1 MADRPVSRKKNVTGS
16 ASVNRKGSGLGGG
29 PVGGSGAGH
38 VLGTGNGGSGFGGNR
53 DGGYGGGGGG
63 LGKLIVIILVLLL
76 GGGGGLGAFL
86 TGGDSGT
93 TGTGVGTGSISS
105 NTTTSTI
112 NTIGSMAS
120 MLLGG
125 GYTSTAQSG
134 NATWSSKANTGI
146 LDDTVATG
154 AREKYTTLKGDGQD
168 TVTIMVY
175 MCGTDL
181 ESRGAMASK
190 DLQEM
195 LNASVGDKINLLVY
209 TGGCANWQNNFVSS
223 KTNQIYQIKNGKMT
237 MLQDKLGDLP
247 MTDPS
252 TLSNFIKWGGKNYPA
267 DRYALIFWDHGG
279 GSVTG
284 YGYDEKH
291 KNDGSMD
298 LAEIDKALTEGGLK
312 YDFVGFDACLM
323 ATVETGLMLDEHSDY
338 MIASE
343 ETEPG
348 IGWYYTNWLTK
359 LNQNT
364 SMSTLEIGKN
374 IVDDFVSQ
382 CDSNCPGQKTTLSL
396 VDLAELSATVPE
408 DIKTFADSTTSLIE
422 KKEYKKVSDARSS
435 TREFAVSSKIDQID
449 FIDFAIKMGGDAAGE
464 LVDSLKGAVKYNKTS
479 SNMTNAYGLSIY
491 FPYRQTG
498 KVDNVVD
505 TYDEI
510 GMDESYSNCIQK
522 FASMAYYGQ
531 ATSQYGGNSN
541 PASMLFGTGSSGSGS
556 SSLDSAQAVAQ
567 ILNAVLSARS
577 TSDRF
582 LDNGVSVEDAAEYI
596 AENKL
601 DLSDLSWKMNSAG
614 QNVIALDEN
623 QWAYVQGI
631 EFSTFVDDGNGYI
644 DMGLDTVFEWDEE
657 GNLIANT
664 DRSWLGIEGRLVAF
678 YHIDTTGDSS
688 NYTITGRVPVY
699 LNDEIADLI
708 IVFDS
713 ENEDGYIAG
722 ATYEYKEGE
731 TEVIAKNL
739 TELQSGDTIEF
750 IADYY
755 DYNGNYTDKFTLDDP
770 LTVSGAMEDMLVS
783 NLVIEDKPILI
794 SYVLTDIY
802 GNSYYTEGLSE

>member
-1 MADRPVSRKKNVTGS
+1 
-16 ASVNRKGSGLGGG
+16 
-29 PVGGSGAGH
+29 
-38 VLGTGNGGSGFGGNR
+38 
-53 DGGYGGGGGG
+53 
-63 LGKLIVIILVLLL
+63 
-76 GGGGGLGAFL
+76 
-86 TGGDSGT
+86 
-93 TGTGVGTGSISS
+93 
-105 NTTTSTI
+105 
-112 NTIGSMAS
+112 
-120 MLLGG
+120 
-125 GYTSTAQSG
+125 
-134 NATWSSKANTGI
+134 
-146 LDDTVATG
+146 
-154 AREKYTTLKGDGQD
+154 
-168 TVTIMVY
+168 
-175 MCGTDL
+175 
-181 ESRGAMASK
+181 
-190 DLQEM
+190 
-195 LNASVGDKINLLVY
+195 
-209 TGGCANWQNNFVSS
+209 
-223 KTNQIYQIKNGKMT
+223 
-237 MLQDKLGDLP
+237 
-247 MTDPS
+247 
-252 TLSNFIKWGGKNYPA
+252 
-267 DRYALIFWDHGG
+267 
-279 GSVTG
+279 
-284 YGYDEKH
+284 
-291 KNDGSMD
+291 
-298 LAEIDKALTEGGLK
+298 
-312 YDFVGFDACLM
+312 
-323 ATVETGLMLDEHSDY
+323 
-338 MIASE
+338 
-343 ETEPG
+343 
-348 IGWYYTNWLTK
+348 
-359 LNQNT
+359 
-364 SMSTLEIGKN
+364 
-374 IVDDFVSQ
+374 
-382 CDSNCPGQKTTLSL
+382 
-396 VDLAELSATVPE
+396 
-408 DIKTFADSTTSLIE
+408 
-422 KKEYKKVSDARSS
+422 
-435 TREFAVSSKIDQID
+435 
-449 FIDFAIKMGGDAAGE
+449 
-464 LVDSLKGAVKYNKTS
+464 
-479 SNMTNAYGLSIY
+479 
-491 FPYRQTG
+491 
-498 KVDNVVD
+498 
-505 TYDEI
+505 
-510 GMDESYSNCIQK
+510 
-522 FASMAYYGQ
+522 MAYYGQ

-623 QWAYVQGI
+623 QWAYVQDI

-739 TELQSGDTIEF
+739 TELQPGDTIEF